1 MKEIIKQYFP
11 LALTALCA
19 VLAISI
25 LFSKITTIGNLFS
38 TLSPNDY
45 STQLGKQI
53 DVLNNAPLPTLNY
66 VSSPLTVGDA
76 NVFGELF
83 SLSFSDGTKT
93 SLTNSSN
100 ASLYLV
106 DIKNQSNASV
116 LTRLSSDDIEA
127 LDTFPTPAI
136 YDTEHDLLYFQN
148 SGIYTLCIR
157 LYFEHYSGILY
168 ECQIPVETR

>member
-1 MKEIIKQYFP
+1 MKEIIKHYFP

-25 LFSKITTIGNLFS
+25 LFSKITTIGKLFS

-53 DVLNNAPLPTLNY
+53 DVLTNAPLPALNY
-66 VSSPLTVGDA
+66 VSSPL
-76 NVFGELF
+76 
-83 SLSFSDGTKT
+83 TKT